1 MVRAKCHPRRPAHI
15 SLLIPLLAIALALV
29 LGACAGAQPAPS
41 PTDTSTTTPTATP
54 TATPTSTPTATPM
67 ATPTSTP
74 APMPTATATPTTTPG
89 DSANRAP
96 ELVSIGDQT
105 VALGASLAL
114 QLSAIYPEG
123 KSVSFGVSPLP
134 LVQNASLDVLIG
146 TFVFKPDAAQV
157 GSFELTF
164 LVSDGQGGTD
174 SETVLITVQA
184 PPPGGVTALVGR
196 ILDANDFV
204 DGTET
209 PVVGATV
216 SILGVGTSTVSDAD
230 GRFALTGILGGSQV
244 FDIDATTASAAPDS
258 SPYAGFRES
267 IELISGARNV
277 VDRPFF
283 LPRIAVESLTPVNP
297 SATTIVTNETLGV
310 TLTVPPRTAK
320 LSDGS
325 NFSGEISIS
334 LVPEALAP
342 AVLPE
347 NLEPG
352 MLITLQPVGVTFST
366 PVPITFQNIDNL
378 APGSETDIW
387 SLNPNAGTFVVV
399 GTGRVSADGTV
410 IETISGGIRAND
422 WHFGLPPGSEPRD
435 PGGDSNQVCGCERLE
450 RETGSATAVHSGNL
464 SLDHSLPDYASLDT
478 RRGLSLV
485 YNSTNADPQ
494 PIIST
499 VATILRRAA
508 VPQSVSASLRIAG
521 LDQAVETFTD
531 TAGLVENR
539 DEALLQAVQFDAS
552 GYDTGVYPYRL
563 RLTSNYPASSI
574 SSALLG
580 EVLINNQQRS
590 PLGAGWTLDGLQR
603 VYPRED
609 GSILLIDGDGSA
621 LAFDVIDAPAKPST
635 YLSPPGDF
643 SRLVQHDDGTFTRT
657 LKDGTRLG
665 FDPKGLQI
673 SATDRNDNT
682 TGYAYDGEGRLVSI
696 TDPVGL
702 VTRFTFDSHLTSIT
716 DPASRTTRFEHD
728 TRGNLV
734 RITDPDGTSRQ
745 FAYDARHRVISQTDK
760 RGFVTQYEHD
770 SAGLGSDGKVGIR
783 QRAPAK
789 LLADKCVGGD
799 VVSAGTRGSRSSKG

>member
-1 MVRAKCHPRRPAHI
+1 MVRAKCQPRRPAHI

-277 VDRPFF
+277 VDRPLF

-334 LVPEALAP
+334 LVPKALAP
-342 AVLPE
+342 AALPE

-366 PVPITFQNIDNL
+366 PVPITFPNIDNL

-422 WHFGLPPGSEPRD
+422 WHFGLHPGSEPRD
-435 PGGDSNQVCGCERLE
+435 PGGDSNQVCGCERPE

-478 RRGLSLV
+478 RRGL
-485 YNSTNADPQ
+485 
-494 PIIST
+494 
-499 VATILRRAA
+499 R
-508 VPQSVSASLRIAG
+508 
-521 LDQAVETFTD
+521 
-531 TAGLVENR
+531 
-539 DEALLQAVQFDAS
+539 
-552 GYDTGVYPYRL
+552 
-563 RLTSNYPASSI
+563 NY
-574 SSALLG
+574 
-580 EVLINNQQRS
+580 
-590 PLGAGWTLDGLQR
+590 
-603 VYPRED
+603 
-609 GSILLIDGDGSA
+609 
-621 LAFDVIDAPAKPST
+621 
-635 YLSPPGDF
+635 
-643 SRLVQHDDGTFTRT
+643 
-657 LKDGTRLG
+657 LK
-665 FDPKGLQI
+665 I
-673 SATDRNDNT
+673 
-682 TGYAYDGEGRLVSI
+682 
-696 TDPVGL
+696 
-702 VTRFTFDSHLTSIT
+702 
-716 DPASRTTRFEHD
+716 
-728 TRGNLV
+728 
-734 RITDPDGTSRQ
+734 
-745 FAYDARHRVISQTDK
+745 
-760 RGFVTQYEHD
+760 
-770 SAGLGSDGKVGIR
+770 
-783 QRAPAK
+783 
-789 LLADKCVGGD
+789 
-799 VVSAGTRGSRSSKG
+799 